1 MDDDLAYLEAAVK
14 GELETGNRFVPY
26 RSRASSEEI
35 ESLQSEEYV
44 SPSFKSQEGT
54 REIYKKLQE
63 RIEDDAFLNQL
74 KTAKDS
80 AGHTAS
86 TLTPAA
92 VKERDIIASKGSP
105 SPAVPKS
112 VNGDCPSEPPAS
124 STTEERSQVEW
135 EIVQE
140 DGYMTSCDS
149 DFEIVSHDDLID
161 AIAAYVARVVVLH
174 PASQNLTPAQLQVA
188 LCTAMTDLQ
197 KGPIRKLIEY
207 CKVAYCGASW
217 TYGVCTMYTAPWLV
231 KLVISAIFTHSRLFL
246 TAIL

>member
-174 PASQNLTPAQLQVA
+174 PASQNLTPAQLQ
-188 LCTAMTDLQ
+188 
-197 KGPIRKLIEY
+197 
-207 CKVAYCGASW
+207 
-217 TYGVCTMYTAPWLV
+217 
-231 KLVISAIFTHSRLFL
+231 
-246 TAIL
+246 